1 MEKLKFIWLLI
12 LKGWKE
18 FRNILSLLWPEKTM
32 SSRLCFGMALVCVVA
47 FLINAIASI
56 SYSCGLVIYEIG
68 TRSDKE
74 LKMAQLITEEANN
87 RTDTVMTSDLFE
99 MIYRN
104 GLGSD
109 FTLCLIDS
117 ANNIVTS
124 HNKNLKHQKLNT
136 EELGSLSGDQ
146 LKMTFAKVQD
156 SVYCSYIDTLPG
168 LPYKIALLQPA
179 MTTFKPVLEMASD
192 VSGWSLRC
200 LLLLMGCYI
209 VMLATLRHTSNKNHQ
224 IKDELDVA
232 GGIQQEMLPHDFSMF
247 PEAHGYNL
255 HGLLT
260 PAKEMGGDLF
270 NFEIL
275 GDKLYFCLGDVSG
288 KGMPAALFMSET
300 SILFRHVMT
309 HTSDPA
315 DMAANI
321 NDSLAKHND
330 SNMFCTMFLGVLDLN
345 TNILTYCNA
354 GHNAPVIIGAD
365 GTTTFLEVLPNL
377 ALGLFEGF
385 PYQSQQ
391 IVFTIDTTLYIYTDG
406 VTEAESLDK
415 KLYGDDQ
422 LLATLRNHNNVSPRA
437 INDMIME
444 KLRHHSALAEQS
456 DDITMLTISK
466 TEVKDIF
473 SHKNIV

>member
-1 MEKLKFIWLLI
+1 MEKLNFIWLLI

-18 FRNILSLLWPEKTM
+18 FRNILRLLWPEKTM
-32 SSRLCFGMALVCVVA
+32 SSRLCFGMALVCVIA
-47 FLINAIASI
+47 FLINAAASI
-56 SYSCGLVIYEIG
+56 LYSCSLVISEIG
-68 TRSDKE
+68 NRSDKE
-74 LKMAQLITEEANN
+74 LKMAQLIAEEANS
-87 RTDTVMTSDLFE
+87 RPDTIMTSDLFD

-109 FTLCLIDS
+109 FSICLLDS
-117 ANNIVTS
+117 SNVIVTS
-124 HNKNLKHQKLNT
+124 RNKDWKNLNINIDEMGTLST
-136 EELGSLSGDQ
+136 EKVTISF
-146 LKMTFAKVQD
+146 TKVQD
-156 SVYCSYIDTLPG
+156 STYCCFVDTLPD
-168 LPYKIALLQPA
+168 LPYRIALLQPVG
-179 MTTFKPVLEMASD
+179 TTLKPVIDIATD
-192 VSGWSLRC
+192 VSGWSLKC
-200 LLLLMGCYI
+200 LLLIMGCYV
-209 VMLATLRHTSNKNHQ
+209 VMLATLRHTSNKNHL

-255 HGLLT
+255 HGMLT

-330 SNMFCTMFLGVLDLN
+330 SNMFCTMFIGVLDLK

-354 GHNAPVIIGAD
+354 GHNAPVVIGAD
-365 GTTTFLEVLPNL
+365 GSTSFLEVEPNL

-391 IVFTIDTTLYIYTDG
+391 IEFASDSTLYIYTDG
-406 VTEAESLDK
+406 VTEAESLNK
-415 KLYGDDQ
+415 KLFGDDQ
-422 LLATLRNHNNVSPRA
+422 LLATLNGMNNIAPSA
-437 INDMIME
+437 INDLIMQ
-444 KLRHHSALAEQS
+444 KLRHHSALTEQS

-466 TEVKDIF
+466 TEVKNIF
-473 SHKNIV
+473 SDKN